1 MDRFKRYE
9 IRDKCERIEMDPVSS
24 NASVGLFRTIENL
37 QSSTVTSLING
48 GVAAANQ
55 SKVDVASNKSAIATL
70 RAGGKVYA

>member
-9 IRDKCERIEMDPVSS
+9 IRDKCERSEMDPVSS

-48 GVAAANQ
+48 GVAAVNQ
-55 SKVDVASNKSAIATL
+55 SKANVASNKSAIATL
-70 RAGGKVYA
+70 QAGGKVYA